1 MGPRYHFSF
10 LAETIFS
17 SFRSKPTL
25 LHEDLTE
32 GEIARLNHYFQCQI
46 PFRLSAPNFTS
57 IPMFKKTAYSY
68 DFYRCL
74 RATQKT
80 GSFKYAFGDIR
91 ETFGVPTFTKSRP
104 IGATNQNSILLPLEF
119 SRHFYFPKDTIPFSE
134 KANKAIFRG
143 ACYQPWRQQFLEAT
157 KNLKSVDAGD
167 VAKTTKSQQFHKPF
181 MPIQNQLRYKA
192 IISIEGNDVASNLK
206 WALNSNSVVIMT
218 EPKFETW
225 FCEAHLKPW
234 IHYIPMKDDYSDLSS
249 ALEFVLSE
257 HQRVEKIV
265 ENANKYCSQYFDT
278 KRQFALGAMVM
289 DNYFKLAKEQ

>member
-1 MGPRYHFSF
+1 MGPHYHFSF
-10 LAETIFS
+10 LAETLISLFL
-17 SFRSKPTL
+17 SKQTL
-25 LHEDLTE
+25 THVDLTE
-32 GEIARLNHYFQCQI
+32 SEKERLDYYFRCFA
-46 PFRLSAPNFTS
+46 PFKLTKPYFSS
-57 IPMFKKTAYSY
+57 VPMFKKTAYSY

-181 MPIQNQLRYKA
+181 MPIQNQLRHKA

-218 EPKFETW
+218 DPKFETW

-234 IHYIPMKDDYSDLSS
+234 IHYIPMKDDYSDLS
-249 ALEFVLSE
+249 AAVEFALSE
-257 HQRVEKIV
+257 NQKVETIV
-265 ENANKYCSQYFDT
+265 KNAKKYCSQYFDA
-278 KRQFALGAMVM
+278 KRQFALGGMVM
-289 DNYFKLAKEQ
+289 TRYFELAGE